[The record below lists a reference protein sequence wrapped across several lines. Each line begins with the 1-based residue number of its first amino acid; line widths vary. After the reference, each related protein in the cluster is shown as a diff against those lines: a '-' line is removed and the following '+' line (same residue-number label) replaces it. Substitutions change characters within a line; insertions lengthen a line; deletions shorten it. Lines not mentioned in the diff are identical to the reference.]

1 MNKDTFYFS
10 HDYNTR
16 NDSKIKKLL
25 FKHGY
30 QGYGIFWAI
39 IEDLY
44 NNANALPTDYDSIAY
59 DLRTDKNIVESV
71 IKDFDLFVFNDGFF
85 GSISVQKRLDER
97 DSKSEKARESAR
109 YRWSKKIDDANA
121 LPMQSD
127 SNAIKE
133 RKVKEKKVKESI
145 QLKTF
150 VRENVSLLDEEI
162 EKLVSVHGKEK
173 TDWMFDKLNNYKIAS
188 GRKYRSDYH
197 AILQWVVGELKNY
210 KPNSQQ
216 NLETPKRTP
225 LPSHYQQAHHYYS
238 ACERDGVRPVRWDD
252 DKPLTDEELDE
263 EFKRI
268 KYGKYGMYGKYA
280 K

>member
-25 FKHGY
+25 YKHGY

-109 YRWSKKIDDANA
+109 YRWSKKNDDANA
-121 LPMQSD
+121 LPTQSD

-188 GRKYRSDYH
+188 GRKYKSDYH

-216 NLETPKRTP
+216 NLETPKRIP
-225 LPSHYQQAHHYYS
+225 MPMHYQQPNHYYW
-238 ACERDGVRPVRWDD
+238 ACYNQNLRPVHYELDT
-252 DKPLTDEELDE
+252 PLSDEEIE
-263 EFKRI
+263 EMYKI
-268 KYGKYGMYGKYA
+268 YKVGKYVR
-280 K
+280 